1 MKCKNCGTEFTGKFC
16 TNCGAPA
23 QTNPVCANCGAEIT
37 GNFCMKCGAPAPKNE
52 TQPVQ
57 NEPAQQTEFVS
68 ETAPE
73 QGQIPQ
79 PVHYNENTD
88 GEQNPANPYQTGF
101 EQQTANSSNGQFD
114 AQQFTYQPQNNAP
127 AGKKPMSNGKIA
139 AIIISVV
146 AGLFLILCIIVG
158 VVACNVINAS
168 KDIVTDLA
176 SKASSFVS
184 DVEDYTLPDW
194 LEDISD
200 DDETA
205 DPESSSSD
213 YDDYYG
219 WLDSDSGFHYIET
232 DGGVK
237 ITEYDNDYDYDSK
250 TVTVEVP
257 SKIDGKDVVE
267 IESLKVYNLT
277 DYDNDDVFIKVI
289 IPGSVKVIDG
299 YAFAF
304 NEDIDEVVIE
314 NGVKTIESD
323 AFFDCK
329 TLKSVTVPESVKHME
344 YCGIGIEYDDD
355 EIDEIAIEGFTLYGK
370 KGSTA
375 ESYAKENKLKFAESK

>member
-23 QTNPVCANCGAEIT
+23 QTNSVCVNCGAEIT

-139 AIIISVV
+139 
-146 AGLFLILCIIVG
+146 
-158 VVACNVINAS
+158 
-168 KDIVTDLA
+168 
-176 SKASSFVS
+176 
-184 DVEDYTLPDW
+184 
-194 LEDISD
+194 
-200 DDETA
+200 
-205 DPESSSSD
+205 
-213 YDDYYG
+213 
-219 WLDSDSGFHYIET
+219 
-232 DGGVK
+232 
-237 ITEYDNDYDYDSK
+237 EYDNDYDYDSK